1 MEFCEKLQ
9 ELRKNRGLT
18 QEELAEQLYVSRT
31 AISKWESG
39 RGYPSI
45 DSLKAI
51 AKYFSVSVDDLLSS
65 DTVLAIAE
73 EDRKRSEKHSRTL
86 VFGLLDCSAGLLL
99 FLPFFCIRSNNTHR
113 QFHCFLSSLLRLIQN
128 RYSFH
133 ALTGVHWTLY
143 ILTDWLG
150 LVPIGIAFGFAIL
163 GLVQLIRRKS
173 LLKVD
178 RDILILGSFY
188 IVVLAAYLLFET
200 VVINFRPVLIDG
212 KLEASY
218 PSSMTMLALCILP
231 TAMMQSKTRI
241 RGDAVRRAILGIF
254 VAFTVFMVVGW
265 LLSGVHWLSDIVGGV
280 LLSAGLVPLY
290 ALAVKQRENA

>member
-99 FLPFFCIRSNNTHR
+99 FLPFFCIRSNNYP
-113 QFHCFLSSLLRLIQN
+113 QAVSLL
-128 RYSFH
+128 S
-133 ALTGVHWTLY
+133 
-143 ILTDWLG
+143 
-150 LVPIGIAFGFAIL
+150 LVPAAPYTKPLFLPCADGRALDALHTDGLAGSGSNRNCIWICHFGT
-163 GLVQLIRRKS
+163 G
-173 LLKVD
+173 
-178 RDILILGSFY
+178 
-188 IVVLAAYLLFET
+188 AAHSAE
-200 VVINFRPVLIDG
+200 
-212 KLEASY
+212 K
-218 PSSMTMLALCILP
+218 PSQGRS
-231 TAMMQSKTRI
+231 
-241 RGDAVRRAILGIF
+241 
-254 VAFTVFMVVGW
+254 
-265 LLSGVHWLSDIVGGV
+265 
-280 LLSAGLVPLY
+280 
-290 ALAVKQRENA
+290 